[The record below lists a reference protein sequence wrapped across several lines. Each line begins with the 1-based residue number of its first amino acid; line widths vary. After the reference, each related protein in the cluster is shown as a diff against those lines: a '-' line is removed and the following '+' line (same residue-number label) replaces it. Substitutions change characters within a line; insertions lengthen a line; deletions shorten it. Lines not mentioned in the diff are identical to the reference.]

1 MYSNETA
8 LRLMISLKKSM
19 DELEALEYL
28 FGTALKCYL
37 AAIKSSEEHAVEVE
51 PGLVAD
57 HRNRLRQIRNA
68 LSAEPKPEVLENTRI
83 RLEGEVKD
91 FSAKASD
98 YLSTREKNIKQ
109 ILAALA
115 EAAESLTKRSD
126 THASQFRGLAKEL
139 ETVSQLDS
147 LSLIRLRLGDGVTR
161 LKTCVDQMWQENQA
175 SVAKME
181 QRLEAFQQR
190 LEEAEALASTDP
202 LTGLANR
209 REAEKLLSSRIQAGM
224 PVCVMLFD
232 LDGFKNINDRFGH
245 YVGDQVLLSFASR
258 LGEQFRTDDVVC
270 RWGGDEFLVVLS
282 TALKNPIGRA
292 DEVAGKM
299 RGLYAIQSP
308 SGPVNAH
315 VAASVGVAQHTP
327 GESGE
332 DLFARADSLLYQN
345 KRTLA
350 VQL

>member
-1 MYSNETA
+1 MSSIETA

-19 DELEALEYL
+19 DELESLECL
-28 FGTALKCYL
+28 SRTTLKCYL
-37 AAIKSSEEHAVEVE
+37 AAIRSLEEHPVEVE

-57 HRNRLRQIRNA
+57 HQNSLRQIRNA
-68 LSAEPKPEVLENTRI
+68 LSAEPKLEVLEDTRI

-91 FSAKASD
+91 FSAKASGF
-98 YLSTREKNIKQ
+98 LGAKEKDIKQ

-115 EAAESLTKRSD
+115 EAAESITKRSD

-147 LSLIRLRLGDGVTR
+147 LNLIRSRLGDGVTR
-161 LKTCVDQMWQENQA
+161 LKDCVDLMWQEDQA
-175 SVAKME
+175 SAAKME
-181 QRLEAFQQR
+181 QRLESSQQR

-202 LTGLANR
+202 LTGLSNR

-232 LDGFKNINDRFGH
+232 LDGFKKINDRFGH
-245 YVGDQVLLSFASR
+245 YVGDQVLLAFAGR
-258 LGEQFRTDDVVC
+258 LGEQFRDDDVVC

-282 TALKNPIGRA
+282 TALTDPIGRA
-292 DEVAGKM
+292 DAVASRV

-332 DLFARADSLLYQN
+332 DVFARADSVLYQN
-345 KRTLA
+345 KRSVA
-350 VQL
+350 VR